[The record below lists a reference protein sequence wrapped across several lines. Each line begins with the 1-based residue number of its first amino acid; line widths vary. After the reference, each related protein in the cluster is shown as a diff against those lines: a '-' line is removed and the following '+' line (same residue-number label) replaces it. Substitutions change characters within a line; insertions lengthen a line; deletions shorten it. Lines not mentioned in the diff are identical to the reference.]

1 MTTSRIPGPFTS
13 ASPAFLLGR
22 AQGVLATAQWPGPV
36 GAQAG
41 AHQAS
46 AGGGGASEI
55 DADRVL
61 RVLRA
66 LNEGFEFESRYL
78 RLVKARDQ
86 GVPPANR
93 RIEVLATD
101 DAAGILGRFEASG
114 KVSEQEH
121 SALVQ
126 AISLLPEPG
135 VEPGPGNL
143 QLVWLAPLGRPEPR
157 PAPKPAPAPPAP
169 GRRVPPVVRETHWI
183 EIELVDDQ
191 GAPVPGAQYLIVAP
205 DRGRY
210 TGVTDQRGIARV
222 DGIVSG
228 ECRVTFTRLDRSAV
242 RPA

>member
-13 ASPAFLLGR
+13 ESPAFTLGR
-22 AQGVLATAQWPGPV
+22 AQGVLGTCEWPGPV
-36 GAQAG
+36 GAQPG
-41 AHQAS
+41 AHRATS
-46 AGGGGASEI
+46 GNAGASEI

-66 LNEGFEFESRYL
+66 LNEGFEFESRHL
-78 RLVKARDQ
+78 RLVKASDQ
-86 GVPPANR
+86 GVPSENR
-93 RIEVLATD
+93 RNEVLAPD
-101 DAAGILGRFEASG
+101 EAAGILGRFEARG
-114 KVSEQEH
+114 TASEQEH
-121 SALVQ
+121 AALVQ
-126 AISLLPEPG
+126 AISMLPEPG

-143 QLVWLAPLGRPEPR
+143 LLIWLVPLGRPQPR
-157 PAPKPAPAPPAP
+157 PAPKPTPAPPAP
-169 GRRVPPVVRETHWI
+169 GRRVPPVVPDTHWI

-191 GAPVPGAQYLIVAP
+191 GTPVPGAQYLIVAP

-222 DGIVSG
+222 DGLVSG